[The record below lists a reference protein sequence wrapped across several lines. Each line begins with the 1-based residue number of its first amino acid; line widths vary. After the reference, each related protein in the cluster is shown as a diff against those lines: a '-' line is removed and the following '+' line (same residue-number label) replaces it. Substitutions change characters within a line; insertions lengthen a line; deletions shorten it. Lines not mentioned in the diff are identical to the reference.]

1 VRFLVLNFL
10 GRAKEKIRESVTR
23 GRTVR
28 SFVQRFFHEWKRL
41 STYKLDSLSRGR
53 VKEKTGNIILV

>member
-1 VRFLVLNFL
+1 L